1 MGDKNGLET
10 GSRET
15 WTERKA
21 SSQYSYKYSFI
32 ASFLGTVGR
41 KAKASSVVIIAQ
53 YKIPVHSKDIV
64 HLGPEKKESAGLP
77 CV

>member
-1 MGDKNGLET
+1 MGDRNGLGT

-21 SSQYSYKYSFI
+21 SNQYSYKYSFI
-32 ASFLGTVGR
+32 ASFLGTVRR
-41 KAKASSVVIIAQ
+41 KAKASSVVIIAR

-64 HLGPEKKESAGLP
+64 HLRPENKELAGLP

>member
-1 MGDKNGLET
+1 MGDRNGLET

-32 ASFLGTVGR
+32 ANFLGMVRR
-41 KAKASSVVIIAQ
+41 KAKASGVVIIAQ
-53 YKIPVHSKDIV
+53 DKILVHSKDIM
-64 HLGPEKKESAGLP
+64 HLGPEDKELAGPL
-77 CV
+77 